1 MYEDYNINVSNNS
14 EGGLYVGIYTVS
26 KTNNYIPISISSIK
40 PILGINMIQCCGLRG
55 IIDKG
60 EYIDYTFYYS
70 CNAIGN
76 GTIRVTWFKQI

>member
-1 MYEDYNINVSNNS
+1 
-14 EGGLYVGIYTVS
+14 
-26 KTNNYIPISISSIK
+26 
-40 PILGINMIQCCGLRG
+40 MIQCCGLRG

-76 GTIRVTWFKQI
+76 GEIRVTWFKQI

>member
-40 PILGINMIQCCGLRG
+40 PVLGINMIQCYGLRG
-55 IIDKG
+55 IIYNG

-76 GTIRVTWFKQI
+76 GGIRVTWFKQI